1 MKSHKDNAEFLHLFS
16 LEETGGLKFL
26 THDAYTGDLIEYIYK
41 CQQLILSKRAELDI
55 HPSIYELVRGFVFGP
70 EWIDYKGD
78 KHYFFISSEDS
89 VSYYEGSGRHPL
101 NNKDFEK
108 HFEDFRNSIRFRS
121 GRLDSFLREEM
132 KMEFP
137 ELDITVAGNLKG
149 ADMYTDVGSIRRAIR
164 LILKSM
170 QEYGQHPKVVVSYL
184 EDDTP
189 DDYIKSTITLTQFG
203 SFPAHALSRDMSRLH
218 EGNGGTLG
226 TIRQLLDGLGEW
238 SICSKWLDRES
249 SDRWR
254 ILRSETEAELSSVA
268 PAEGFSHVISIYHK
282 P

>member
-1 MKSHKDNAEFLHLFS
+1 MKSHRDNADFLHLFS
-16 LEETGGLKFL
+16 LEDSGGLKFL
-26 THDAYTGDLIEYIYK
+26 THGNYNGDLIKYIYK

-70 EWIDYKGD
+70 EWVDYKG
-78 KHYFFISSEDS
+78 KRHYFFISSEDS
-89 VSYYEGSGRHPL
+89 ISYYERCGLHPL
-101 NNKDFEK
+101 DNFEED
-108 HFEDFRNSIRFRS
+108 FEDFRNSIRFRPVK
-121 GRLDSFLREEM
+121 LFSFLEEI
-132 KMEFP
+132 KTEFP
-137 ELDITVAGNLKG
+137 ELDIDVADSLKG
-149 ADMYTDVGSIRRAIR
+149 ADMYIDTGAIRRAIR

-170 QEYGQHPKVVVSYL
+170 QEFRQHPKVIVSYT

-189 DDYIKSTITLTQFG
+189 DDYTKSTISLTQIG
-203 SFPAHALSRDMSRLH
+203 SFPAHSLARDMARLH

-238 SICSKWLDRES
+238 SICSKWPEREG

-254 ILRSETEAELSSVA
+254 ILRSDIEAELSSAA